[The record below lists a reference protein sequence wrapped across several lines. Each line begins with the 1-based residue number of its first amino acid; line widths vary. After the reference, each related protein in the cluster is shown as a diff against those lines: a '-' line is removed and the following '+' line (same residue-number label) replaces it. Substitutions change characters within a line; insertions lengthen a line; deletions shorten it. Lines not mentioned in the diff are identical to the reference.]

1 MCRKLEIFRRWGLHI
16 ERTLFFKK
24 SSRIFKSIE
33 CSHCAST
40 YIQAN
45 LANDTQQN
53 NKIIATETNLLCPKR
68 LIPENC
74 ERTCRTWTGLLT
86 LYITISRPYNTMHIT
101 CINAACLPPC
111 ERETSLSGTQWS
123 HIALESHF
131 SHHPT
136 CTNAQSTF
144 LSVSDDAGAAHH
156 HRFLSSALAA
166 ALLPVYMPH
175 HPFPRGPLL
184 PQMVQASTSSRETP
198 PPEEELDRRSSSIAA
213 LRLKAREHELKLRDL
228 DLSS

>member
-1 MCRKLEIFRRWGLHI
+1 MQHNAHNICRHARARDFVAAGHAMKSYRSRK
-16 ERTLFFKK
+16 TQKPFF
-24 SSRIFKSIE
+24 S
-33 CSHCAST
+33 
-40 YIQAN
+40 
-45 LANDTQQN
+45 
-53 NKIIATETNLLCPKR
+53 P
-68 LIPENC
+68 
-74 ERTCRTWTGLLT
+74 
-86 LYITISRPYNTMHIT
+86 
-101 CINAACLPPC
+101 
-111 ERETSLSGTQWS
+111 
-123 HIALESHF
+123 
-131 SHHPT
+131 

-144 LSVSDDAGAAHH
+144 SVCFRRRAGAAHH

-184 PQMVQASTSSRETP
+184 PPMVASTSSRETP